1 MTQEQNTQ
9 NKDQTSNYG
18 KLNNGIT
25 STRQKCLLF
34 LRPEYRNSRSLM
46 RKWSSSSRFPS
57 TKPTCST
64 IRKTKSQRKA
74 TLCWDCKNACGGCS
88 WSRSFVPVKGW
99 DAKET
104 SLKSAEGDIKSYFVT
119 MCPEFING

>member
-1 MTQEQNTQ
+1 MSATVGRLRQSPYAPFATIPIFKSMKGMTYMTKMCAMCGKIFEGRQQKYCSFQCSWKAKQEKSQ
-9 NKDQTSNYG
+9 
-18 KLNNGIT
+18 
-25 STRQKCLLF
+25 
-34 LRPEYRNSRSLM
+34 
-46 RKWSSSSRFPS
+46 
-57 TKPTCST
+57 
-64 IRKTKSQRKA
+64 RKTKSQRKA